1 MSATPDSL
9 VQLVRSRAGGLCERC
24 GKPASD
30 IHHRQPRQRGGT
42 RREHIHSAVNCVSLC
57 RLCHDDVERHR
68 EQAYA
73 DGWLVHS
80 WDDPR
85 DVPWL
90 SHLYRQ
96 LVWPDY
102 AGGLY
107 LYRPTRAELDST
119 FPRHIA

>member
-1 MSATPDSL
+1 MGGATTDL
-9 VQLVRSRAGGLCERC
+9 THTTVV
-24 GKPASD
+24 
-30 IHHRQPRQRGGT
+30 
-42 RREHIHSAVNCVSLC
+42 CVLLC
-57 RLCHDDVERHR
+57 RSCHNHIETNR
-68 EQAYA
+68 EEAYA

-85 DVPWL
+85 CVPWL

-96 LVWPDY
+96 LVWPDF